1 MYYRT
6 TSSEEVRD
14 IKDLNWTPF
23 NSNGSEDTTVT
34 PAETANEF
42 KEYKYSVSGTP
53 EFSAFQIKI
62 VMKGT
67 NSALAP
73 RIKDLRGIALAV

>member
-1 MYYRT
+1 MV
-6 TSSEEVRD
+6 EED
-14 IKDLNWTPF
+14 
-23 NSNGSEDTTVT
+23 TVT
-34 PAETANEF
+34 PAESANEF
-42 KEYKYSVSGTP
+42 KEYKYSASGLS
-53 EFSAFQIKI
+53 EFTAFQIKI

>member
-1 MYYRT
+1 M
-6 TSSEEVRD
+6 
-14 IKDLNWTPF
+14 NWTPF
-23 NSNGSEDTTVT
+23 NSDGREDTAVT
-34 PAETANEF
+34 PAESVNVL
-42 KEYKYSVSGTP
+42 KEYKYSVKDSP
-53 EFSAFQIKI
+53 EFTAFQVKI